1 MSDRICIK
9 GLRVFG
15 RHGVRQAERDEG
27 QDLLIDLECI
37 ADLSG
42 PGRSDRLQDTV
53 DYSTLICDIRAIVSG
68 ESYLLLEALGERL
81 VSAAFQRP
89 MVQAVTVAISKPG
102 LDAGVPVEWVG
113 VRLERTREGR
123 RPPPSP

>member
-37 ADLSG
+37 ADLRS
-42 PGRSDRLQDTV
+42 PGRSDRLEDTV
-53 DYSTLICDIRAIVSG
+53 DYSALISDIRAIVSG

-81 VSAAFQRP
+81 VRAAFQSP
-89 MVQAVTVAISKPG
+89 LVEAVTVTISKPALG
-102 LDAGVPVEWVG
+102 AGEPVESVG
-113 VRLERTREGR
+113 VRLERTRDGR
-123 RPPPSP
+123 QLPC